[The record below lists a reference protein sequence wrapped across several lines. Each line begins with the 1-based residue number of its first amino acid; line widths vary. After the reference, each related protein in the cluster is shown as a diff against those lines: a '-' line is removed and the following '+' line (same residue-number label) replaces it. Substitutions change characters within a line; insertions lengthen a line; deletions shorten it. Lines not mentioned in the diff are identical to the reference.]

1 MVGEDLTEDQVIE
14 EFVQDGPLKDAHYR
28 REVSVGGS
36 LATSQKTDAHVERT
50 LRETITRSIDL
61 VAETSERFW
70 IIEAKKEYRSTSFD
84 TAIGQALV
92 SKRLY
97 ELEKDTTEKEIQAT
111 ILLGD
116 MPSLRTDHGNGAI
129 LHHLVRYLRKLDVE
143 VIYRE
148 GPYKFHLAS
157 NNLD

>member
-28 REVSVGGS
+28 REVSVGGK
-36 LATSQKTDAHVERT
+36 LATSQKTDAHIERT

-92 SKRLY
+92 SKRLF
-97 ELEKDTTEKEIQAT
+97 ELENETTGKEVQA
-111 ILLGD
+111 
-116 MPSLRTDHGNGAI
+116 TDHGKGAI
-129 LHHLVRYLRKLDVE
+129 LHRLVHYLQELDVE
-143 VIYRE
+143 VVYRE
-148 GPYKFHLAS
+148 GPCEFYLAS
-157 NNLD
+157 SNLD